1 MIAQELLEVMP
12 ELVCG
17 GSSEDDMLGVDY
29 IGLIPHLINT
39 IKAQDKRI
47 KELEDKVDKLIGLV
61 GV

>member
-1 MIAQELLEVMP
+1 
-12 ELVCG
+12 
-17 GSSEDDMLGVDY
+17 MLGVDY

-61 GV
+61 GC